1 MIPILMTTNAI
12 YEYFTNV
19 WLIKAPYNVGDY
31 FGWSS
36 RRELFN
42 VIAARA
48 AGVTSMSEID
58 TETPLVLTS
67 ARIMRPALA
76 T

>member
-1 MIPILMTTNAI
+1 MIPILMTANAI
-12 YEYFTNV
+12 YEYFTNI

-36 RRELFN
+36 RERKLFN
-42 VIAARA
+42 VNAARA

-58 TETPLVLTS
+58 TISPD
-67 ARIMRPALA
+67 
-76 T
+76 